1 MGDSKASLE
10 PSAKLT
16 IWNKTFI
23 CVFVAQAFLSL
34 SQGSVNILI
43 ARYAGESLGVSP
55 VVMGNLVGLYFG
67 VALAMR
73 PVAGPLQ
80 TKLDKR
86 KLLIAVY
93 LTGGIVNL
101 GYAFFN
107 TTAAFATFRVI
118 QGIQYGFMGSLIM
131 TIAVDSLPQERMAS
145 GVAMYGLGGTI
156 MQAIAPNIGLW
167 LRDMGPK
174 LRDSAEGLTLGY
186 RMAFVFAASILALA
200 LIPLIIMPYKKASKE
215 EIASTGAWYKNIIS
229 KHTLPITLVVILAG
243 TANSGYRSFLDAF
256 ANEVGIRNIGLF
268 STTTALVMLFARP
281 LSGWIMDRHSM
292 KKVLPIGMAFIGV
305 ALVVISNSRTLPV
318 ILIGAALASFGNGFV
333 TPGLHA
339 MCVQTEG
346 PNRRA
351 VATNTLYAGIDLGQY
366 MGPVWGGI
374 VVARYDFSVSILSG
388 IIPLFLAF
396 IFFLIFVPG
405 WTRRKEKIESSEL

>member
-1 MGDSKASLE
+1 MGENISTQDRPE
-10 PSAKLT
+10 KLT

-23 CVFVAQAFLSL
+23 CVFIAQAFLSL

-43 ARYAGESLGVSP
+43 ARYARESLGVSD
-55 VVMGNLVGLYFG
+55 VIMGNLVGLYFG

-73 PVAGPLQ
+73 PVAGPLS
-80 TKLDKR
+80 TKLNKR
-86 KLLIAVY
+86 NLLISVY

-101 GYAFFN
+101 GYAMFN
-107 TTAAFATFRVI
+107 TTAAFVAFRVI
-118 QGIQYGFMGSLIM
+118 QGVQYGFMGSLIM
-131 TIAVDSLPQERMAS
+131 TLAVDSLPKEKMAS
-145 GVAMYGLGGTI
+145 GVAMYGLGGTV

-174 LRDSAEGLTLGY
+174 LMDGAEGLTLGY
-186 RMAFVFAASILALA
+186 RMAFIFASIIMALA

-256 ANEVGIRNIGLF
+256 AYEVGIPNIGLF

-281 LSGWIMDRHSM
+281 LSGRIMDRRSM
-292 KKVLPIGMAFIGV
+292 KSVMPIGMGLIAI
-305 ALVVISNSRTLPV
+305 ALVIISYSRTLPV
-318 ILIGAALASFGNGFV
+318 ILIGAVIISFGNGFV

-339 MCVQTEG
+339 MCVQTEV
-346 PNRRA
+346 PHRRA

-366 MGPVWGGI
+366 LGPVWGGI
-374 VVARYDFSVSILSG
+374 VVSQYNFSVSILSG
-388 IIPLFLAF
+388 LIPLALSFV
-396 IFFLIFVPG
+396 FFLIFIKG
-405 WTRRKEKIESSEL
+405 WTRRKEEVEER